1 MTFGEWVASLGR
13 SFDQIAERVQ
23 LYLPSVLG
31 AIGLLLLGWLVGR
44 LLRAWITRLVGMLE
58 RRFRAQILDSAT
70 ARLGVER
77 KASEIIGSLVFW
89 SVFIVFLGA
98 ATDALGL
105 PVLSTWLAGLAL
117 FLPRLLL
124 AMLIVLAGIL
134 AGALARDAIWA
145 TMQASGVAFDRALGR
160 IAQAAIIIAA
170 TITGVDQIGIDSTF
184 LTGATMIGLGALLG
198 GCALAFGLG
207 ARTAA
212 SNIIAVHYV
221 RQAYRAGQ
229 QVRVDTFQGTI
240 REITSTAVVLETDDG
255 RVLVPGR
262 EFAEKASTLVAAGP

>member
-1 MTFGEWVASLGR
+1 MTFAEWMASLGR
-13 SFDQIAERVQ
+13 SFDQVAERIQ
-23 LYLPSVLG
+23 LSLPSVLG

-44 LLRAWITRLVGMLE
+44 LLRAWITRLVGLLE
-58 RRFRAQILDSAT
+58 RRVRAHVLDAAT

-145 TMQASGVAFDRALGR
+145 AMQASGVAFDRALGR
-160 IAQAAIIIAA
+160 MAQTAIIIAA
-170 TITGVDQIGIDSTF
+170 IITAVDQIGVDSTF
-184 LTGATMIGLGALLG
+184 LTGAMMIGLGAILG

-221 RQAYRAGQ
+221 RQAYRTGQ
-229 QVRVDTFQGTI
+229 EVKVDAFHGTI
-240 REITSTAVVLETDDG
+240 REITATAVLLDTIDG

-262 EFAEKASTLVAAGP
+262 EFAEKASTLVAVGQ

>member
-1 MTFGEWVASLGR
+1 MTFAEWMASLGR
-13 SFDQIAERVQ
+13 SFGQIAERLQ
-23 LYLPSVLG
+23 LYLPSILG

-44 LLRAWITRLVGMLE
+44 LLRAWITRLVGLLE
-58 RRFRAQILDSAT
+58 RRVRAQVLDAAT

-145 TMQASGVAFDRALGR
+145 AMQASGVAFDRALGR
-160 IAQAAIIIAA
+160 MAQTAIIIAA
-170 TITGVDQIGIDSTF
+170 IITAVDQIGVDSTF
-184 LTGATMIGLGALLG
+184 LTGAMMIGLGAILG

-221 RQAYRAGQ
+221 RQAYRTGQ
-229 QVRVDTFQGTI
+229 EVRVDAFHGTI
-240 REITSTAVVLETDDG
+240 REITATAVLLDTIDG

-262 EFAEKASTLVAAGP
+262 EFAEKASTLVAVGQ

>member
-1 MTFGEWVASLGR
+1 MTFAEWMASLGR
-13 SFDQIAERVQ
+13 SFDQVAERIQ
-23 LYLPSVLG
+23 LSLPSVLG

-44 LLRAWITRLVGMLE
+44 LLRAWITRLVGLLE
-58 RRFRAQILDSAT
+58 RRVRAHVLDAAT

-145 TMQASGVAFDRALGR
+145 AMQASGVAFDRALGR
-160 IAQAAIIIAA
+160 MAQTAIIIAA
-170 TITGVDQIGIDSTF
+170 IITAVDQIGVDSTF
-184 LTGATMIGLGALLG
+184 LTGAMMIGLGAILG

-221 RQAYRAGQ
+221 RQAYRTGQ
-229 QVRVDTFQGTI
+229 EVRVDAFHGTI
-240 REITSTAVVLETDDG
+240 REITATAVLLDTIDG

-262 EFAEKASTLVAAGP
+262 EFAEKASTLVAVGQ

>member
-1 MTFGEWVASLGR
+1 MTVGEWVASLGR

-44 LLRAWITRLVGMLE
+44 LLRAWITRFVGMLE

-145 TMQASGVAFDRALGR
+145 TMQASGLAFDRALGR

-207 ARTAA
+207 ART

-240 REITSTAVVLETDDG
+240 REITSTAVVLETTDG

-262 EFAEKASTLVAAGP
+262 EFAEKASTLVAVGP

>member
-1 MTFGEWVASLGR
+1 MTFAEWMASLGR
-13 SFDQIAERVQ
+13 SFGQIAERLQ
-23 LYLPSVLG
+23 LYLPSILG

-44 LLRAWITRLVGMLE
+44 LLRAWITRLVGLLE
-58 RRFRAQILDSAT
+58 RRVRAQVLDAAT

-145 TMQASGVAFDRALGR
+145 AMQASGVAFDRALGR
-160 IAQAAIIIAA
+160 MAQTAIIIAA
-170 TITGVDQIGIDSTF
+170 IITAVDQIGVDSTF
-184 LTGATMIGLGALLG
+184 LTGAMMIGLGAILG

-221 RQAYRAGQ
+221 RQAYRTGQ
-229 QVRVDTFQGTI
+229 EVKVDAFHGTI
-240 REITSTAVVLETDDG
+240 REITATAVLLDTIDG

-262 EFAEKASTLVAAGP
+262 EFAEKASTLVAVGQ

>member
-1 MTFGEWVASLGR
+1 MASLGR
-13 SFDQIAERVQ
+13 SFDQIAGRIQ

-44 LLRAWITRLVGMLE
+44 LLRAWITRLIGLFE
-58 RRFRAQILDSAT
+58 RRFRAQVLDTAT

-145 TMQASGVAFDRALGR
+145 AMQASGVAFDRALGR
-160 IAQAAIIIAA
+160 IAQTAIIVAAIITA
-170 TITGVDQIGIDSTF
+170 VDQIGVDSTF
-184 LTGATMIGLGALLG
+184 LTGATMIGLGSLLG

-229 QVRVDTFQGTI
+229 EVKVDAFQGTI
-240 REITSTAVVLETDDG
+240 REITSTAVVLETTDG

-262 EFAEKASTLVAAGP
+262 EFAEKASTLVAVGQ